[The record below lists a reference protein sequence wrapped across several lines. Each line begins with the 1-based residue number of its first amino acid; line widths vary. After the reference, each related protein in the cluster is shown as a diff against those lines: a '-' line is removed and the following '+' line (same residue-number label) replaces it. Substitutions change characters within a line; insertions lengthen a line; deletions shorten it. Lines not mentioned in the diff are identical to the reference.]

1 MYYAT
6 KRKNNTTRVVGMV
19 AVVGVNALV
28 FWIAAS
34 GFGAGVIRELTETQ
48 VAIIEEV
55 VEEEEP
61 PPPPPPVDVELPPPP
76 PQVILPDFVFERPV
90 VETAIQQVQ
99 QVKEP
104 ARPAE
109 VRPPPPPAPVMA
121 SRPAPGRNFGQN
133 MIEAYPAASI
143 RAEEEGTTK
152 VEVCVDAAGKISN
165 VKTIKGSGFDR
176 LDAATLKELPRQRM
190 TPAKGSDG
198 KAMSVC
204 GHVMEIV
211 WELKLVKG

>member
-6 KRKNNTTRVVGMV
+6 KRKNNSTRIAGLV

-48 VAIIEEV
+48 VAIIEDIKP
-55 VEEEEP
+55 EEEP

-76 PQVILPDFVFERPV
+76 PQVILPDFVFDRPV
-90 VETAIQQVQ
+90 AETAIQQVQ
-99 QVKEP
+99 TVREP

-109 VRPPPPPAPVMA
+109 VRPPPPPAPTIA
-121 SRPAPGRNFGQN
+121 TRPSPSRNFGQN

-152 VEVCVDAAGKISN
+152 VSVCVDTGGKISN
-165 VKTIKGSGFDR
+165 VKVIKGSGFDR

-190 TPAKGSDG
+190 NPAKGTDG
-198 KAMSVC
+198 KPMAIC
-204 GHVMEIV
+204 DHVMEIV

>member
-1 MYYAT
+1 MI
-6 KRKNNTTRVVGMV
+6 

-34 GFGAGVIRELTETQ
+34 GFGAGMIRELTETQ

-55 VEEEEP
+55 KEEEEP

-90 VETAIQQVQ
+90 AETAIQQVQ
-99 QVKEP
+99 QVRDPSPPP
-104 ARPAE
+104 AVKA
-109 VRPPPPPAPVMA
+109 PPPPVVVAT
-121 SRPAPGRNFGQN
+121 RPAPGRNFGQN

-152 VEVCVDAAGKISN
+152 VSVCVDIGGKISN
-165 VKTIKGSGFDR
+165 VKVIKGSGFDR

-198 KAMSVC
+198 KPIAVC
-204 GHVMEIV
+204 DHIMEIV